1 MGKLSLVPSVLKWAR
16 ERSNLDTITLSQKMK
31 VSTDAILEW
40 EETGELSFARA
51 KKLAHYTFTP
61 LGYLFLP
68 APQDDKLP
76 IPDFRTITDQPLLKP
91 SPNLLETIQI
101 MQQRQLWMREFLIE
115 NQSEKFSYLGH
126 FSLKDSPKQIAAD
139 MRRALDFN
147 EDWANRKY
155 SWQDALRELRLKIEQ
170 LGIMIFING
179 IVGNNTHRKL
189 DPDEFRGFI
198 LCDEYAPLIFINGAD
213 AKSAQM
219 FTIAHELA
227 HIWIGQEG
235 VSNISFT
242 QTKLQATEI
251 FCNSVAA
258 EFLVP
263 EDNLKEIWEQAKSDD
278 EPFQFIARR
287 YKVSPI
293 VAARRSLDLNFI
305 NRDYFFEF
313 YEEYSKDERR
323 KRNKRSGGDFWK
335 SQNVKLGL
343 FGTAVVLA
351 AKQGRLLYRDAYRL
365 TGLKSTTFE
374 NYAKNIGIPIK

>member
-1 MGKLSLVPSVLKWAR
+1 
-16 ERSNLDTITLSQKMK
+16 
-31 VSTDAILEW
+31 
-40 EETGELSFARA
+40 
-51 KKLAHYTFTP
+51 
-61 LGYLFLP
+61 
-68 APQDDKLP
+68 
-76 IPDFRTITDQPLLKP
+76 
-91 SPNLLETIQI
+91 